1 MDREKL
7 VYDAGKYTYDFR
19 TFNTIRT
26 FGEDIY
32 EGKIALEEADEDQSD
47 LADQINKFLKETRPK
62 NYDKNKKK
70 KLLQKTCV
78 IFPMQEKWFLI
89 ALKAKYLKQNLQE
102 QVLKII
108 LNLKY

>member
-47 LADQINKFLKETRPK
+47 LADQINKLLKKQDQKIMT
-62 NYDKNKKK
+62 KNKKK
-70 KLLQKTCV
+70 KLL
-78 IFPMQEKWFLI
+78 
-89 ALKAKYLKQNLQE
+89 
-102 QVLKII
+102 
-108 LNLKY
+108 